1 MPYARNA
8 DLPEPVRNAL
18 PTAAQSIYRAAF
30 NAALTTYNGDES
42 KAAAVAWSAVKKAGY
57 SKSASGQWT
66 LSEKGVGTMPV
77 GNERLFVNAL
87 EPRAVTSEQ
96 TEDGKWRVK
105 GLPLIHPGKW
115 NGIDYTK
122 RDMQDI
128 VSNFN
133 RLRDDD
139 GFVPGLWSKHN
150 YDHDGNHVSQD
161 ANNALGFYERMYV
174 DEASDALLSDVDVF
188 DEETA
193 RDMERGKL
201 RYISAEIRDSDEN
214 GASLVGAAFV
224 NNPAVKGL
232 PWHLVINAA
241 DYSGATTSTTST
253 KEKLE
258 GGSRT
263 MTLKEKFFN
272 LFKAATDEDPEVL
285 TQALSDLDEEIPD
298 KPADEVDADEA
309 DAEQEEDPTEV
320 ESLTRMLTQK
330 TSANAELQ
338 KQMDVLEEKMSTVTT
353 SRQHD
358 LAEAK
363 LDQWVAA
370 GYVSPAARDYV
381 MPLAQYALAA
391 LKKVDILAVDG
402 GKTKTP
408 MIDVL
413 EEALK
418 LTSPRAVTQGAS
430 GSLVWTGS
438 EDLDAEDKDAMES
451 LGADMAALANSQK
464 PKTDE

>member
-8 DLPEPVRNAL
+8 DLPEPVRDAL
-18 PTAAQSIYRAAF
+18 PAAAQSIFRAAF
-30 NAALTTYNGDES
+30 NAALETYNGDES

-57 SKSASGQWT
+57 SKPSSGKWA
-66 LSEKGVGTMPV
+66 LSETGADVMA
-77 GNERLFVNAL
+77 ERLFVNVI

-96 TEDGKWRVK
+96 TDDGKWRVK
-105 GLPLIHPGKW
+105 GLPLIHPGEW
-115 NGIDYTK
+115 NGNEYTAQ
-122 RDMQDI
+122 DMQDI
-128 VSNFN
+128 AGNFD

-139 GFVPGLWSKHN
+139 GFVPGLWPKHN
-150 YDHDGNHVSQD
+150 YDHDGNPMMQD
-161 ANNALGFYERMYV
+161 ASNALGFYERMYV
-174 DEASDALLSDVDVF
+174 DEESGALLSDVDVF
-188 DEETA
+188 EEATA

-201 RYISAEIRDSDEN
+201 RYISGEFKRGDED
-214 GASLVGAAFV
+214 GMSVVGAAFV
-224 NNPAVKGL
+224 NDPAIRGL
-232 PWHLVINAA
+232 PWRLVINAA
-241 DYSGATTSTTST
+241 DYSGATNST
-253 KEKLE
+253 KQKPK
-258 GGSRT
+258 GGSKPMSIKDKLFGLFT
-263 MTLKEKFFN
+263 AAKE
-272 LFKAATDEDPEVL
+272 DDPEVFA
-285 TQALSDLDEEIPD
+285 QALDELEAEAPD
-298 KPADEVDADEA
+298 KSAGEVDPDEA
-309 DAEQEEDPTEV
+309 GAKQEDDPTEV

-330 TSANAELQ
+330 NSANAELQ
-338 KQMDVLEEKMSTVTT
+338 KQMDALQEQMSTVTT

-391 LKKVDILAVDG
+391 PKKVDILAVDG

-438 EDLDAEDKDAMES
+438 EDLDSEDKDAMEA
-451 LGADMAALANSQK
+451 LGADMAAQVNSEK